1 MATKDWR
8 DRFPLSKLFYLSP
21 HASDLLPVLLQNK
34 CYAKHRANGGGGFK
48 FEEAWLMWEECEA
61 VVENAWPLHGN
72 EGLGLAQVKQKIVA
86 CGVELK
92 AWGAGKTNPDKEAI
106 KQLQKRLDIL
116 NSVEVTEASRDEYL
130 TVSKTLDD
138 LLLKQEIFW
147 AQRSRISWLKHGDKN
162 TKF

>member
-1 MATKDWR
+1 M
-8 DRFPLSKLFYLSP
+8 
-21 HASDLLPVLLQNK
+21 
-34 CYAKHRANGGGGFK
+34 
-48 FEEAWLMWEECEA
+48 
-61 VVENAWPLHGN
+61 HGN